1 MCCGQAHNPG
11 GVSAVRSGSVFV
23 GRYRELT
30 LLRKGLGQLAHGS
43 PMITSVVG
51 EAGIGK
57 TALVSQAMDSAAGLG
72 IRVARSSAVEG
83 GGSPAYWLWK
93 DVLRQLSIGDQ
104 IDFDGLDHADHLAPN
119 GAADVPTDSA
129 TRPQREFQFYE
140 GVTDRLRAHAHESPL
155 LIVFEDLHWADDE
168 SLRLLSHFVHG
179 LAGIEAAVG
188 IGLIVTYR
196 DRPGGGPDS
205 FSSTILQMA
214 RAAGSENIQLG
225 PFSKEES
232 AEAVRLIAGNV
243 GNIAID
249 DVFERTGGNPL
260 FVTEIAR
267 MTGAEGTLRDLP
279 ATVQLVIDD
288 RLGALSPTA
297 IELLEM
303 ASLARGA
310 FAPAVLLDVAKKW
323 TLEEVHSA
331 LGEATD
337 FRFLAETPG
346 PVKAWDFR
354 HAVVREAVASRIGND
369 RRAQLH
375 AAYTSV
381 LETEY
386 RNALPERSEELLF
399 HVLRAGPLV
408 ENSRVVRYLLFAAR
422 AGMRSLAFERA
433 AGHYLGVIELSGT
446 EEIDGSLAEAM
457 HGFALAGSGMGRD
470 QQIADYFR
478 QSFRYYISAG
488 LIDLALEVA
497 QIRFIDN
504 TGMSQAID
512 VYEAAIELVE
522 PDSRIEANI
531 LGRLARSVGTTR
543 GDFTMAKGLLDRAI
557 DIARALGDLTLEM
570 QLCGDGIHI
579 AQFNGKFAAS
589 RGYCDRVV
597 ELAEATSDPLSESSA
612 YLHLGLYQL
621 ASGDSERGF
630 DYLRRS
636 MQRANDSHVSER
648 ISSSHKVLA
657 SAFIRACDW
666 KSAAQHIESA
676 LGHYP
681 TDARVLGLKVT
692 LAAMTGDSGGFEAAL
707 AEFMQTAESNRDVG
721 EGATTR
727 YLQMA
732 HRARQDDRLLS
743 EIRRSITAIEYRSR
757 TTEMIGGAV
766 ALGMACLALEG
777 GRDDYSSIRERLI
790 GLKLP
795 DSEMSYLPGITSLAG
810 LVDEAENEFERMIT
824 FATESGQV
832 FNEAWLR
839 HDYAVHLVR
848 HVRGETAVARAMAQG
863 RRVAQRSGIVVLAER
878 YDRLESTNV
887 SRRSRTAGLT
897 RREIEVL
904 RLVHS
909 GMSNHDIA
917 EQLVLS
923 RYTVVRHI
931 SNIFSKLEVSNRT
944 EAGKMA
950 VELGLV

>member
-1 MCCGQAHNPG
+1 M
-11 GVSAVRSGSVFV
+11 RSGSVFV
-23 GRYRELT
+23 GRYRELAR
-30 LLRKGLGQLAHGS
+30 LREGLGQVAHGAA
-43 PMITSVVG
+43 MISSVAG

-93 DVLRQLSIGDQ
+93 DVLRQFSIGDQ
-104 IDFDGLDHADHLAPN
+104 IDFDGLEQIDGLQP
-119 GAADVPTDSA
+119 DVVANLPANVA
-129 TRPQREFQFYE
+129 TRAQSEFRFYE
-140 GVTDRLRAHAHESPL
+140 DVTDCLRVGAGEAPL
-155 LIVFEDLHWADDE
+155 LIVLEDLHWADDE

-205 FSSTILQMA
+205 FSNTILQVA

-232 AEAVRLIAGNV
+232 AEAVRLIVGNV
-243 GNIAID
+243 GNIATD

-267 MTGAEGTLRDLP
+267 MTGAEGTMAGAEGTLRDLP

-297 IELLEM
+297 IELLEI

-323 TLEEVHSA
+323 TLEDVHSA

-337 FRFLAETPG
+337 YRFLAETPG
-346 PVKAWDFR
+346 PAGAWDFR

-369 RRAQLH
+369 RRTRLH
-375 AAYTSV
+375 LAYLDV
-381 LETEY
+381 LEIEY
-386 RNALPERSEELLF
+386 QNALPERSEELLF
-399 HVLRAGPLV
+399 HALRAGPLV
-408 ENSRVVRYLLFAAR
+408 ERGRVVRYLLFAAR

-433 AGHYLGVIELSGT
+433 AGHFLGVIKLGEA

-457 HGFALAGSGMGRD
+457 HGFALAASGSGRD
-470 QQIADYFR
+470 QQIADYFQR
-478 QSFRYYISAG
+478 SFRYYISAG

-531 LGRLARSVGTTR
+531 LGRLSRSVGTTR
-543 GDFTMAKGLLDRAI
+543 GDFTRAKGLLDRAI

-579 AQFNGKFAAS
+579 AQFNGEFAAS

-597 ELAEATSDPLSESSA
+597 ELAEVTSDPLSESSA
-612 YLHLGLYQL
+612 YVHLGIYRF

-666 KSAAQHIESA
+666 ESAAQHIESA

-707 AEFMQTAESNRDVG
+707 GEFMQTAESNRDVG

-777 GRDDYSSIRERLI
+777 GRDDYSSIRERLM

-810 LVDEAENEFERMIT
+810 LVEEAENEFERMIS
-824 FATESGQV
+824 FAVDSGQV

-839 HDYAVHLVR
+839 YDYAAHLVR
-848 HVRGETAVARAMAQG
+848 HARGETVIARAVAQG
-863 RRVAQRSGIVVLAER
+863 RRVAERAGIVMLAGR
-878 YDRLESTNV
+878 YDQLESTNV
-887 SRRSRTAGLT
+887 SRKSRTAGLT
-897 RREIEVL
+897 RRELEIL
-904 RLVHS
+904 QLIHS
-909 GMSNHDIA
+909 GMSNPDIA
-917 EQLVLS
+917 EQLFLS
-923 RYTVVRHI
+923 RHTVVRHI
-931 SNIFSKLEVSNRT
+931 SNIFAKLEVSNRT

-950 VELGLV
+950 VELGLVQGV